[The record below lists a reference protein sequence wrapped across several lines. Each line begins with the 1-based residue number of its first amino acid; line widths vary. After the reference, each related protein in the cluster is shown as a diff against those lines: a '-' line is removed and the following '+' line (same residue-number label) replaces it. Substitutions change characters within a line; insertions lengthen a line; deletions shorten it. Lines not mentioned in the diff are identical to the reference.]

1 MSFILG
7 GVRVMKVFTGGV
19 KALSMQEFQKKHPE
33 SVKQGGVKSSL
44 WKNIKNNFPIVVNEY
59 RGTLSIHRDTQPI
72 VMIEMCVGIFSI
84 IAHKTTD
91 KDKKEKYVKALKCL
105 KEAVFHVRQTGDVVG
120 DAPLVR
126 SKPKKKLPSQPETTE
141 KKRVVVKR
149 KV

>member
-19 KALSMQEFQKKHPE
+19 KALSMREFSEKHPE

-44 WKNIKNNFPIVVNEY
+44 WKNIKNQFPIVVNEF
-59 RGTLSIHRDTQPI
+59 RGTLTIHRDTQPI
-72 VMIEMCVGIFSI
+72 VLIEICVGVFSI

-91 KDKKEKYVKALKCL
+91 KEKKAKYIKALKCL
-105 KEAVFHVRQTGDVVG
+105 KEAVFVVRQTGDVVG

-126 SKPKKKLPSQPETTE
+126 TTTKKKTASKPTKKTVET
-141 KKRVVVKR
+141 KIIGKI
-149 KV
+149 